1 MLEPKLLVCDEPVS
15 ALDVSVQAQI
25 LNLLVDL
32 QLKLNLSMVFITHD
46 LAVVRHIADDIAVM
60 HQGEVIEYGPAVQVC
75 DQPQEN
81 YTQQLIASTPTWP
94 VEQNRLA

>member
-1 MLEPKLLVCDEPVS
+1 MLKPKLLICDEPTS

-25 LNLLVDL
+25 LNLFVEL
-32 QLKLNLSMVFITHD
+32 QQKLHLSIVFITHD

-60 HQGEVIEYGPAVQVC
+60 DQGRIIEYGSALQIC
-75 DQPQEN
+75 DHPQEK

-94 VEQNRLA
+94 MTHNRLA